1 MSTENVEIIS
11 GATDLVT
18 IESTDALSF
27 FTSTELPDRVL
38 AAIKDQIDEFDGDIG
53 TVAGRKA
60 IASMAHKIART
71 KTFLDDAGKRL
82 VDRQKEIPKRIDA
95 TRKHI
100 RDTLDKWRDDV
111 RAPLPQWEAAE
122 AERVRKHKDAIA
134 WLGAASEAHGL
145 AVSMIEKRLEGV
157 SRAPTGEACE
167 EFAEDYA
174 AAKAAAEKA
183 LRAALSV
190 ARAREAERAELE
202 RLQREAAEREQKD
215 RERRIADEA
224 AERAKAEAERK
235 AREETERAARREAE
249 LRLQAEAAER
259 RAVEAEQRAKAD
271 AEAKRKREADEAQ
284 RRAENAKNRRR
295 IHADIHAA
303 LVNGGVPETAADIVV
318 GMLDGGTLPHIEVLY

>member
-1 MSTENVEIIS
+1 MNMENVEIIS

-18 IESTDALSF
+18 IESTNALSF

-38 AAIKDQIDEFDGDIG
+38 AAIKDQIDKFDGDTG
-53 TVAGRKA
+53 TAAGRKA

-111 RAPLPQWEAAE
+111 RAPLTEWEEAEAA
-122 AERVRKHKDAIA
+122 RVRKHKEAIA
-134 WLGAASEAHGL
+134 WLGAAGEAHGL
-145 AVSMIEKRLEGV
+145 AVSMIEKRLDGV

-167 EFAEDYA
+167 EFADEYA
-174 AAKAAAEKA
+174 SAKAAAEKS
-183 LRAALSV
+183 LHAALSV

-215 RERRIADEA
+215 REHRIAEEA

-235 AREETERAARREAE
+235 AREEIERAARREAE
-249 LRLQAEAAER
+249 LRLQTEAAER
-259 RAVEAEQRAKAD
+259 RAVEAEQRAKAE
-271 AEAKRKREADEAQ
+271 AEAKAQREADEAR
-284 RRAENAKNRRR
+284 RRADNAKNRRR
-295 IHADIHAA
+295 VHAEIHAA
-303 LVNGGVPETAADIVV
+303 LVGGGVSAAAADMVV
-318 GMLDGGTLPHIEVLY
+318 DLLDNGSVPHISVVY